1 MGSLSTG
8 RRAMLPY
15 SLPPCGGGSGRAV
28 SNKHR
33 TRGTPTPNPSP
44 QGGGERA
51 PCRSSPSRRLGFRS
65 QRREGLAFGGEALQ
79 QRGGFEARVVGLL
92 GVERQPVRDVLE
104 ADRIGIEHR
113 AAAIDRPAV
122 T

>member
-1 MGSLSTG
+1 MGSLSTV

-15 SLPPCGGGSGRAV
+15 SLPPCGGGSGRRV

-51 PCRSSPSRRLGFRS
+51 PCRSSPSRRFRCR
-65 QRREGLAFGGEALQ
+65 QRREGLALGGEALQ
-79 QRGGFEARVVGLL
+79 QRRGLQARIVGLP
-92 GVERQPVRDVLE
+92 GVKRQPVGDVLE
-104 ADRIGIEHR
+104 ADGI
-113 AAAIDRPAV
+113 
-122 T
+122 